1 MNRPHTLLM
10 LSISLFS
17 SIVLSNDTPYSL
29 LPWYENILPA
39 PLLIEYQKQ
48 LLSDQ
53 NLSPKKQNLLVYKLG
68 KNHLAIEDYAQ
79 ALPYFQM
86 SILHPVSQDLSLN
99 TSKKIQKLQEISYG
113 EDLSKA
119 INFLEKEHPQK
130 TIQILYPYRNHP
142 SFIVHMLLGK
152 AYAMKNKPNEAVV
165 FFKNA
170 NRFSQNDV
178 EKKEASKQIIKMEDW
193 IRFNQKPKVSHPS
206 ISPKK
211 QPSRWEQYFLHG
223 KQLYNHDQPIEA
235 MDEFKKA
242 YIVSQN
248 DSEKKACLL
257 YILKTANW
265 IQDFKAAFQ
274 TYHLLEKKD
283 LNAEEKNILLTE
295 HAKTLLNL
303 DYPRHAIFSL
313 SQTTPLTTPDSVL
326 TLASCYLS
334 AGLPYQT
341 KKLIEL
347 PQSQRIIQTIPTNSY
362 LYNRKKDIDYQ
373 IMQNTSKAMLNFD
386 FSRIQDSTQFIINRE
401 TGEGNYRTFGTNSN
415 TSVMLSKSQYYNPI
429 HYVNSDILFIK
440 QDFLNIHDKLDL
452 SAAIIPTQVRYLNSN
467 GFNPWNPVLWQ
478 VSANLKQND
487 YFNLYAFNN
496 TVLVETIPALQNNIL
511 MNNSEGTINLHPFN
525 FAYFNFTFA
534 GSYFSDTNQRL
545 GGAASFL
552 YQLSSRYG
560 VFSKIR
566 YRRYQ
571 NSYYDNPNYFSPQS
585 MQEGDIFLIFKK
597 RLTMTTFLYAEGS
610 VGLQQLQVNP
620 TEDLSNQTVYTT
632 QINLAQKI
640 TKYAQLTLSY
650 SYIQN
655 VFNNLVGPYSQEY
668 FGANFKIFLD

>member
-1 MNRPHTLLM
+1 MNRPHQYLILVVT
-10 LSISLFS
+10 LFS
-17 SIVLSNDTPYSL
+17 GMVLSYDINYSL

-39 PLLIEYQKQ
+39 QLLIEYQKQ
-48 LLSDQ
+48 LLSEK
-53 NLSPKKQNLLVYKLG
+53 NLSTKKQNLLIYKLG
-68 KNHLAIEDYAQ
+68 KNHLIIEDYEK

-99 TSKKIQKLQEISYG
+99 TSKKIQQLQAISYG

-119 INFLEKEHPQK
+119 ISFLEKAHPQK
-130 TIQILYPYRNHP
+130 TIQILYPYRNQP

-152 AYAMKNKPNEAVV
+152 AYAMKNQPNEAIV
-165 FFKNA
+165 FFKKSQSY
-170 NRFSQNDV
+170 SQNNV
-178 EKKEASKQIIKMEDW
+178 EKNEASKQIFKMQEWIK
-193 IRFNQKPKVSHPS
+193 FNQKPKALPALSNPIKR
-206 ISPKK
+206 ISP
-211 QPSRWEQYFLHG
+211 WEQYFIHG

-235 MDEFKKA
+235 MDDFKKA
-242 YIVSQN
+242 YVASQN
-248 DSEKKACLL
+248 DSEKNASLL

-265 IQDFKAAFQ
+265 IQDFKQAFH

-313 SQTTPLTTPDSVL
+313 SKTTPLTTPDSVL

-341 KKLIEL
+341 KKLIEQ

-362 LYNRKKDIDYQ
+362 LHNRKKDIDYQ

-386 FSRIQDSTQFIINRE
+386 FARIQDSTQFIINRE

-452 SAAIIPTQVRYLNSN
+452 SAAVIPTQVRYLNSN
-467 GFNPWNPVLWQ
+467 GFNPWNPLLWQ

-511 MNNSEGTINLHPFN
+511 MNNSEGTINLHPLN

-560 VFSKIR
+560 IFSKIR
-566 YRRYQ
+566 YRRFQ

-585 MQEGDIFLIFKK
+585 MQEGDLFLIFKK

-620 TEDLSNQTVYTT
+620 TEDLSKQTVYTT

-650 SYIQN
+650 SYVQN

-668 FGANFKIFLD
+668 FGANLKIFLD